1 MSVAVVSA
9 IVCSSVTPRVTGIVV
24 WSIIPSIV
32 VARRVVPPDRVI
44 IPYPDPNAIAVDGTG
59 PIEPGIIVRR
69 VVIAEPVG
77 MPGIPIILV
86 GILAAASSRI
96 VVLLVAIGLLV
107 LAVPFFFHSTQ
118 LGIAPGEPER
128 GRKQKERDRFS
139 Y

>member
-44 IPYPDPNAIAVDGTG
+44 IPDPNPIAVDGTG